1 MKILQL
7 SANAD
12 RVGGAEIYMHA
23 LTEELRARGHE
34 VATFGTCP
42 ETETDSPH
50 ERVVR
55 RDRYVASALATD
67 VDVESA
73 LRALL
78 DRFAPDVI
86 HVHNLY
92 GLPLSVDGILAD
104 AAAPVVQTVHD
115 YSTVCPNSWC
125 VRGDGSVC
133 SGGAGAKCFLHGCT
147 ENYPYDARMVLVAAT
162 RAAFLRTGIDA
173 MLCPS
178 EFLTETMRRNGFAQ
192 AVTVPNFVDADKL
205 AIPDVARE
213 PARLLY
219 LGRLD
224 KTKGVSYLLQALPTI
239 VAAHP
244 DTVLGIVGSGPEA
257 DALHAEHEAL
267 GLQGRVE
274 FLGKVPY
281 EQVMTFYATATL
293 LVLPSI
299 WCENSPLTCY
309 EAMVAGLPIVGS
321 NIGGIPDLVKDNATG
336 RLVAPR
342 DPAALAGAIVDLLGA
357 PRKRSKMSRKARA
370 RVRRYTRRRNVD
382 AVEKTYKR
390 VRAGRAARATP
401 SIAFDADQRAI
412 VDGVLRQIAHLEQW
426 AQDLKGHADYV
437 ENENRALVERVETL
451 EAHAPPPEE
460 QP

>member
-23 LTEELRARGHE
+23 LTDELRARGHE
-34 VATFGTCP
+34 VATFGTSP
-42 ETETDSPH
+42 DAEADGPH

-55 RDRYVASALATD
+55 RDRHVPAALVTD

-73 LRALL
+73 LQTLI

-104 AAAPVVQTVHD
+104 APAPVVQTVHD

-133 SGGAGAKCFLHGCT
+133 SGGAGTKCFLHGCAD
-147 ENYPYDARMVLVAAT
+147 NYPYDARMVLVAAT
-162 RAAFLRTGIDA
+162 RAAGLRTGADA

-178 EFLTETMRRNGFAQ
+178 EFLTETMRKNGFAQ
-192 AVTVPNFVDADKL
+192 AETVPNFVDADKL
-205 AIPDVARE
+205 TIPDAERE
-213 PARLLY
+213 SARLLY

-239 VAAHP
+239 AAACP
-244 DTVLGIVGSGPEA
+244 DVKLGIVGSGPDEEA
-257 DALHAEHEAL
+257 LRAEHEAL
-267 GLQGRVE
+267 GLRGRVE

-281 EQVMTFYATATL
+281 ERVMEFYATATL

-321 NIGGIPDLVKDNATG
+321 NIGGIPDLVEDQVTG

-342 DPAALAGAIVDLLGA
+342 DPGALAGAIVDLLDA
-357 PRKRSKMSRKARA
+357 PRTLRAMGRKAQA
-370 RVRRYTRRRNVD
+370 RVGRYTRSNNVD
-382 AVEKTYKR
+382 AVEKTYAR
-390 VRAGRAARATP
+390 VLGGGSTRPTATL
-401 SIAFDADQRAI
+401 AVDADHRAI
-412 VDGVLRQIAHLEQW
+412 LDGVLRQLAHVERW
-426 AQDLKGHADYV
+426 ALDLKGHADYL
-437 ENENRALVERVETL
+437 EHENRALTERIAAL
-451 EAHAPPPEE
+451 EAKLPPEART
-460 QP
+460 